1 MHLMA
6 NAWCRVRERSRYAS
20 TLFADVHDKPRAH
33 AYLTL
38 PISPLERWAVRLLM
52 STIGYAVLAL
62 VGYFLVTLLGAGVSQ
77 LIWGESHGVFAPAAD
92 SWRTLLAYFVIS
104 SLFLFG
110 AIYFRRWHA
119 FKVILAVTALS
130 LGLTLLVAGLSWLLF
145 PTFTGNLDKA
155 KRNTCHRA
163 DPE

>member
-1 MHLMA
+1 MA
-6 NAWCRVRERSRYAS
+6 NARCRVRESSRYAS

-77 LIWGESHGVFAPAAD
+77 RSPWARRFSSGRSFAP
-92 SWRTLLAYFVIS
+92 
-104 SLFLFG
+104 LFWFLT
-110 AIYFRRWHA
+110 YRR
-119 FKVILAVTALS
+119 
-130 LGLTLLVAGLSWLLF
+130 LGEAEV
-145 PTFTGNLDKA
+145 
-155 KRNTCHRA
+155 
-163 DPE
+163 